1 MDMQI
6 PKVKTQQRHPRIYLI
21 TRGNQDKC
29 LQSISIEVTCTQTVQ
44 SDSRELED
52 TQRLTIKDLFLSQ
65 EREEDIPN
73 DKEKDVIGGSMV

>member
-1 MDMQI
+1 MRRVCI
-6 PKVKTQQRHPRIYLI
+6 
-21 TRGNQDKC
+21 C
-29 LQSISIEVTCTQTVQ
+29 LQSISIEVTCTRTVQ

-52 TQRLTIKDLFLSQ
+52 TQCLTIKDLFLSQ